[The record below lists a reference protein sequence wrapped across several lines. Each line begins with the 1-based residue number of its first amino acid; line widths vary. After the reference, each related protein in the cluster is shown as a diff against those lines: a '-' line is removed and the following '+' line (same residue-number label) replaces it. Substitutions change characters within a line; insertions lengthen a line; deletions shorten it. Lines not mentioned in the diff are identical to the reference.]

1 MPYPASSRL
10 SCAYKPFKKREK
22 DGCFFLLAYDKLKEI
37 GEAPGYSGERCGE
50 AVEKKVIV
58 DIFGEPYPLKT
69 DNDETY
75 VRKLA
80 AIVDTQMRNV
90 AQNMNILSGTRIG
103 VLAALQI
110 ADRYLQLKRDY
121 EELLELIN
129 QKKLPNSPPPPF

>member
-1 MPYPASSRL
+1 M
-10 SCAYKPFKKREK
+10 
-22 DGCFFLLAYDKLKEI
+22 
-37 GEAPGYSGERCGE
+37 
-50 AVEKKVIV
+50 

-129 QKKLPNSPPPPF
+129 QKKAAELSPTAVLRSGIGAPGKHC

>member
-1 MPYPASSRL
+1 
-10 SCAYKPFKKREK
+10 
-22 DGCFFLLAYDKLKEI
+22 
-37 GEAPGYSGERCGE
+37 
-50 AVEKKVIV
+50 VEKKVIV